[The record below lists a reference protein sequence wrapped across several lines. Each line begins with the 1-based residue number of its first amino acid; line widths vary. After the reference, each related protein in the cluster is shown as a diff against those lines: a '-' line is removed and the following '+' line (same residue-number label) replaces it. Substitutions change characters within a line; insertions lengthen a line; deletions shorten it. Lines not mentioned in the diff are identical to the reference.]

1 LNQVGFHDQ
10 YKLLD
15 RIGKGST
22 STVYK
27 VQRITD
33 GKIFAAKV
41 FLKSF
46 LESKP

>member
-1 LNQVGFHDQ
+1 VGFHDQ
-10 YKLLD
+10 YKVID
-15 RIGKGST
+15 KIGKGST

-27 VQRITD
+27 VQRVAD
-33 GKIFAAKV
+33 EKIFAAKV